1 MPRCKDKPTNID
13 PQVWADVLQIRADAR
28 TPQAKAAAKL
38 TRQAERVKVKA
49 KIERDKTKPKDKQP
63 KATGRVR

>member
-13 PQVWADVLQIRADAR
+13 PQVWPDVLQIRADSR

-38 TRQAERVKVKA
+38 TRAAE
-49 KIERDKTKPKDKQP
+49 KTKVRAKKERDKQP
-63 KATGRVR
+63 KDKVPKVTGRIR

>member
-1 MPRCKDKPTNID
+1 MPRCKDRPMRLDLEI
-13 PQVWADVLQIRADAR
+13 WAEVLQIFADHR